1 MPTQLGWFIFLA
13 PVGTRREGHTFAVP
27 ETEALGKVT
36 LFFFSS
42 SLIMVAVCLMAFL
55 RGGGLST
62 SENLWRGAPPK
73 VEETQPLCLY
83 APITESCAAPADH

>member
-62 SENLWRGAPPK
+62 SGEFPGAAGRTLSWALWG
-73 VEETQPLCLY
+73 VV
-83 APITESCAAPADH
+83 D